1 MEEGERIQSDHG
13 SQLWEWD
20 QQRLAVPLP
29 APLAPGDMQEVGCP
43 CAQIFAV
50 VSLAYPV
57 IGILTDNVSQFC
69 CVIMKDFLNKV
80 TTSHKVGPFH

>member
-1 MEEGERIQSDHG
+1 MEECEQIQSDHG
-13 SQLWEWD
+13 SQLWERD
-20 QQRLAVPLP
+20 QQKLAVPLP
-29 APLAPGDMQEVGCP
+29 APLAPGDMQEVGCL

-69 CVIMKDFLNKV
+69 RVIMKDFLNKV
-80 TTSHKVGPFH
+80 TTKCKVGPSL